1 VKLRRKR
8 RALPQ
13 CTCPWPQVVHGTESG
28 ELVCLCGG
36 KVSREAQVAVETAK
50 ALALMDRL
58 AYDAWAETQG
68 IHIEVAQGGVVG
80 HMRGGSTGPGV
91 CSGGSGSSSG
101 RAHGRCRRVVAS
113 PASRRRVTPQQQ
125 KAPCLRGFR

>member
-36 KVSREAQVAVETAK
+36 KVSREGQVALETAE
-50 ALALMDRL
+50 ALALTDRL

-80 HMRGGSTGPGV
+80 HMPWWKYWPWRLLWRLGIKLGTRP
-91 CSGGSGSSSG
+91 
-101 RAHGRCRRVVAS
+101 RRFS
-113 PASRRRVTPQQQ
+113 
-125 KAPCLRGFR
+125 

>member
-8 RALPQ
+8 RALPP

-36 KVSREAQVAVETAK
+36 KVSREGQVAVETAE

-68 IHIEVAQGGVVG
+68 THIEVAQGGVVG
-80 HMRGGSTGPGV
+80 HMPWWKYWPWRLLWQLGTRPRRLSLG
-91 CSGGSGSSSG
+91 CRESGQQEA
-101 RAHGRCRRVVAS
+101 RNATTAES
-113 PASRRRVTPQQQ
+113 PVFAGLSLERP
-125 KAPCLRGFR
+125 

>member
-13 CTCPWPQVVHGTESG
+13 CTCPWPQLVHGTESG

-36 KVSREAQVAVETAK
+36 KVPREGQVAVETAE

-68 IHIEVAQGGVVG
+68 IHSAGPASVENQRSQSGLLFVV
-80 HMRGGSTGPGV
+80 RGGGRRDPGA
-91 CSGGSGSSSG
+91 
-101 RAHGRCRRVVAS
+101 R
-113 PASRRRVTPQQQ
+113 SRFY
-125 KAPCLRGFR
+125 A